1 MDFTSGIRRYKLRGI
16 EGKKKTIHF
25 LMNYSVK
32 IFFFFTNFKFNFS
45 FSIFKWCRSGI
56 CVLKTAAFEKY
67 TALAKP
73 LISET
78 SEKSNL
84 IDDRKFS
91 NLMKSE
97 HTINRPTLVNYEDDE
112 EENDIEVL
120 ALL

>member
-1 MDFTSGIRRYKLRGI
+1 MFVL
-16 EGKKKTIHF
+16 
-25 LMNYSVK
+25 
-32 IFFFFTNFKFNFS
+32 
-45 FSIFKWCRSGI
+45 FSIFPSIKWCRSGV

-73 LISET
+73 LVSDT

-84 IDDRKFS
+84 IDDRKYS

-97 HTINRPTLVNYEDDE
+97 HTINRPILVNYEEDDEEVE

-120 ALL
+120 ALT

>member
-1 MDFTSGIRRYKLRGI
+1 M
-16 EGKKKTIHF
+16 
-25 LMNYSVK
+25 
-32 IFFFFTNFKFNFS
+32 
-45 FSIFKWCRSGI
+45 
-56 CVLKTAAFEKY
+56 LKTAAFEKL

-73 LISET
+73 LVSET

-97 HTINRPTLVNYEDDE
+97 HTINRPTLVNYEDEE

>member
-1 MDFTSGIRRYKLRGI
+1 M
-16 EGKKKTIHF
+16 
-25 LMNYSVK
+25 
-32 IFFFFTNFKFNFS
+32 
-45 FSIFKWCRSGI
+45 
-56 CVLKTAAFEKY
+56 LKTAAFEKY

-73 LISET
+73 LVSET

-97 HTINRPTLVNYEDDE
+97 HTINRPTLVNYEEKEVEEVEEEKEEE

-120 ALL
+120 ALT